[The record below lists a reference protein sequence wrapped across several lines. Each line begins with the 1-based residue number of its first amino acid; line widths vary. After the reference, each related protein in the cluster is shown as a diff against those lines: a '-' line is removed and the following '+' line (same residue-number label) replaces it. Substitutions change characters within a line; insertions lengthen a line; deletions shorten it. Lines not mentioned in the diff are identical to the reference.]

1 MLPNAYF
8 VAKFRF
14 DIAEN
19 EPAKNLQNVAK
30 FCQFRGMKSHLGV
43 PLRGVDED
51 EDAALRGVPDPKL
64 GQRIAPPFIAA
75 GLDACTGERP

>member
-1 MLPNAYF
+1 MRLN
-8 VAKFRF
+8 
-14 DIAEN
+14 
-19 EPAKNLQNVAK
+19 
-30 FCQFRGMKSHLGV
+30 LGV